1 MTKYAIPSTQTLRA
15 FESAVRHQ
23 SYSRAA
29 QELGLTHGAISQRIR
44 ELENRQGQRLF
55 LRTGHAMV
63 PTRAAVLMVTQVRSA
78 LNLLDHALKTPER
91 RSRTLRL
98 SVLPSFASCWLLPRL
113 SDFFNLHPD
122 IEIEVDSTT
131 RLAGRDE
138 SIDVAI
144 RYGPG
149 TWPGVHAKRICVEHL
164 SVVCAPTYRDVHR
177 ICDLGDLRSLTL
189 IRNRWQ
195 SWTPWLKAANLL
207 DLVPSGPM
215 YLDSGLV
222 LQAAALG
229 QGVAL
234 GRGLLMHDAIASGT
248 LVRMFDLEVQ
258 DVYAWYV
265 VNLLPSNIDAEIFEA
280 WLVSRMPS

>member
-1 MTKYAIPSTQTLRA
+1 MTKNAIPSTQTLRA

-29 QELGLTHGAISQRIR
+29 QDLGLTHGAISQRIR
-44 ELENRQGQRLF
+44 ELEDRQGERLF

-63 PTRAAVLMVTQVRSA
+63 PTPAAVLMVTQVRSA
-78 LNLLDHALKTPER
+78 LNLLDRAFATRER
-91 RSRTLRL
+91 QARTLRL

-113 SDFFNLHPD
+113 ADFHARHPD
-122 IEIEVDSTT
+122 VDIEVDATT
-131 RLAGRDE
+131 RLAGPDE
-138 SIDVAI
+138 DVDVAI

-149 TWPGVHAKRICVEHL
+149 AWPGVQARRLCTEQL
-164 SVVCAPTYRDVHR
+164 SVVCAPTYRDAHR
-177 ICDLGDLRSLTL
+177 IGDLADLRSVTL

-195 SWTPWLKAANLL
+195 SWTPWLRDANLL
-207 DLVPSGPM
+207 DLEPSGPM

-234 GRGLLMHDAIASGT
+234 GRGLLMQDSIASGK
-248 LVRMFDLEVQ
+248 LVRLFDREIQ
-258 DVYAWYV
+258 DAYSWYV
-265 VNLLPSNIDAEIFEA
+265 VHLRPSNADAEIFEA
-280 WLVSRMPS
+280 WLASRLLN